1 MDVTVYAVASNYVLL
16 DRGYLTNDGDRE
28 GMWVCPVLGVSWQS
42 DTPCAWDEEG
52 FCLAAADP
60 AGWPPA
66 DAQPPPVAVQTDP
79 VEDQIPV
86 QPPARPTPPPLRV
99 APVLQA
105 PPPQPQIIY
114 RDVYVTPPPLP
125 TTPPDQVV
133 SVFAWPTATTPP
145 VATAVP
151 PTPTEVP
158 TAVPPPTPTVAPTAV
173 AMPVVDELADASLPP
188 PPLPQPSGPVWWV
201 AALGQDANWIVTT
214 MTFRVETPRPPIDL
228 PFREILPVPP
238 LAIVKSE
245 RSLSDLKV
253 TD

>member
-1 MDVTVYAVASNYVLL
+1 MRLLVPLVLILFLPGTALADTPAQATAHAIDELANAIAQGKVTLTPTPTPTATPSPTATPTPTPAPSATPEPTSTPEPSLPSVAFGFDPRLAGYVRPSNRLDPGWVELALPQGRWNVRLGGDCSGDDPLDGAWMDVTVYAVASNYVLL

-99 APVLQA
+99 APVPQA
-105 PPPQPQIIY
+105 D
-114 RDVYVTPPPLP
+114 RKS
-125 TTPPDQVV
+125 VV
-133 SVFAWPTATTPP
+133 
-145 VATAVP
+145 
-151 PTPTEVP
+151 
-158 TAVPPPTPTVAPTAV
+158 
-173 AMPVVDELADASLPP
+173 
-188 PPLPQPSGPVWWV
+188 
-201 AALGQDANWIVTT
+201 
-214 MTFRVETPRPPIDL
+214 
-228 PFREILPVPP
+228 
-238 LAIVKSE
+238 
-245 RSLSDLKV
+245 
-253 TD
+253 